1 MEDRAMSLIRNG
13 YVVSAR
19 RGSLG
24 ALFSALLALGLFDTG
39 AAITQEVKQIKLT
52 EKRIQG
58 FMAASKD
65 ISKLYEGADSDKPDP
80 KVEAQAG
87 AIAKKS
93 GFASLA
99 EYEDVSMNIAMI
111 MYGIDPLTKK
121 FTEPAEQIKK
131 EIAALKGDK
140 SVPESEKREDLA
152 QLEAAL
158 RDAKPVQFKE
168 NIALVLKYFDQLVPF
183 VQEQDL
189 KLRPAD

>member
-1 MEDRAMSLIRNG
+1 MSLIRNG
-13 YVVSAR
+13 YVVSTR
-19 RGSLG
+19 RGFLG
-24 ALFSALLALGLFDTG
+24 GLFSALLALALFDTG
-39 AAITQEVKQIKLT
+39 AAIAQEVKQIKLT

-65 ISKLYEGADSDKPDP
+65 IAKLYDGADADKPDP
-80 KVEAQAG
+80 KLEAQAG

-111 MYGIDPLTKK
+111 IYGIDPQKK
-121 FTEPAEQIKK
+121 FTEPPEQIKK

-140 SVPESEKREDLA
+140 SVPESEKKEGLA

-158 RDAKPVQFKE
+158 KDAKPVQFKE